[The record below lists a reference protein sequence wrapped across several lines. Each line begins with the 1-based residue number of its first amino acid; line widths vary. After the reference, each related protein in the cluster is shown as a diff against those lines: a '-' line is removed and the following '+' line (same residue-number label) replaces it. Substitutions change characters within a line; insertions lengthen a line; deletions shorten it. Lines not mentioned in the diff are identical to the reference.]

1 MSALAGAVSAPAP
14 AGASVRAVSAPAR
27 VSLRGLCAAYPQS
40 NGDGPVLAGVDLELA
55 PGERLAVVGASGS
68 GKSTLLHVLAGL
80 LAPSAGTAEI
90 DGCDAAA
97 GSGRAAY
104 MFQDDLLLP
113 WKSVLGN
120 AAFAASVARA
130 EDDGGRGM
138 RGRGRR
144 QERAAREAEARGILE
159 EFGLGDVLHELPGR
173 LSGGMRQR
181 VALARTLMLGR
192 GLVLL
197 DEPFGSLDTLTRAEM
212 QRWLLDVMEA
222 HPATWV
228 LVTHDVRE
236 AALLCDQVVVLG
248 GRPARLEHAARV
260 PLNTAER
267 RALAVAG
274 PPPGGA
280 HESVA
285 GVEPPSAAGV
295 GPEPASVV
303 LARAVAGLHACLSA
317 AAAAAAST

>member
-1 MSALAGAVSAPAP
+1 MSAPAGRV
-14 AGASVRAVSAPAR
+14 GAPPSAIGAPAHVTLHG
-27 VSLRGLCAAYPQS
+27 VSAAYPQS
-40 NGDGPVLAGVDLELA
+40 IGDGPVLAGVDLDLA

-80 LAPSAGTAEI
+80 LAPSAGVAEI
-90 DGCDAAA
+90 DGCDAAAA

-113 WKSVLGN
+113 WKTVLGN
-120 AAFAASVARA
+120 TVFAAAVAS
-130 EDDGGRGM
+130 GRGHARRRA
-138 RGRGRR
+138 RG
-144 QERAAREAEARGILE
+144 ARESAARGILQ
-159 EFGLGDVLHELPGR
+159 EFGLGDVLDELPGR

-197 DEPFGSLDTLTRAEM
+197 DEPFGSLDTRTRAGM
-212 QRWLLDVMEA
+212 QRWLLDVMDA

-236 AALLCDQVVVLG
+236 AALLCDQVAILG

-260 PLNTAER
+260 PLTPAER
-267 RALAVAG
+267 RALA
-274 PPPGGA
+274 
-280 HESVA
+280 
-285 GVEPPSAAGV
+285 
-295 GPEPASVV
+295 
-303 LARAVAGLHACLSA
+303 
-317 AAAAAAST
+317 AAASGAAAPEPGEALRQAVAELHQRLSNAAALV